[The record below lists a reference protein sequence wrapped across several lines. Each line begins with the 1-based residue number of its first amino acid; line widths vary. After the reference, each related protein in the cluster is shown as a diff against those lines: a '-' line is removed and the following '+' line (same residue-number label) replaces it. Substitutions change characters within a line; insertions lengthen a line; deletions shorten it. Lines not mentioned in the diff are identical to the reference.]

1 MKMSDV
7 LGGDSFTLPCR
18 LAANGLAMNVTAL
31 IDTGAN
37 GEVFI
42 HTKHFDFVEK
52 RLRVYIRTARK
63 PVSLTGYDNKH
74 SESISRVFTA
84 NLVIEGR
91 RVETHF
97 IFCDTGRHDL
107 FVGRRWLAKT
117 KALAD
122 CANRRLVW
130 LEEPPYQASKDL
142 VVPRKH
148 ARSLEVDPTHQ
159 SDADRRDELF
169 KVNEPVRILKR
180 SDGPEPLREVKDN
193 PRKSVLQLRAQP
205 TTWRMQQKE
214 DIRKMSE
221 QLRPTPTNEQVP
233 VGEKKAR
240 KPQRAPTYTGVDIA
254 LLEAPGFLRGAKQK
268 GVVLRTTSIGE
279 IDHLIKEQQGKDL
292 VPEDPEEV
300 RQMIKNRLPS
310 QYWDFAD
317 VFSKVASDKLPLH
330 KEKVDHDIVLEADN
344 NLLPSP
350 LYSMSL
356 EQLEL
361 VKEYLKDHLYKGF
374 IVPSDAPYAS
384 PVLFAKKP
392 GGGWRFCVDYRKLNA
407 ITKKDRY
414 PLPLIEE
421 TLARLAKAKVFTKLD
436 IRQAFYRIR
445 MKKGVEDLTTF
456 RTRYGSYKYKVLPFG
471 LCNGPASFQRYI
483 NDVLFDY
490 LDDICTAYVDD
501 ILIYS
506 DDPLE
511 HEAHVKKVLQRLK
524 DAGLQADIKKSEFS
538 VTSTKFLGY
547 IISTDGINMDPEKVA
562 VVKDWPVPKSVKE
575 VQSFLGFCNF
585 YRVSLKQWG
594 RVIRPITKLTCK
606 GAWHSFG
613 EVEVQA
619 FERAK
624 ELVLSAEI
632 RAHYSPHLPIR
643 TETDAS
649 DGVVA
654 GVLTQL

>member
-1 MKMSDV
+1 
-7 LGGDSFTLPCR
+7 
-18 LAANGLAMNVTAL
+18 
-31 IDTGAN
+31 
-37 GEVFI
+37 
-42 HTKHFDFVEK
+42 
-52 RLRVYIRTARK
+52 
-63 PVSLTGYDNKH
+63 
-74 SESISRVFTA
+74 
-84 NLVIEGR
+84 
-91 RVETHF
+91 
-97 IFCDTGRHDL
+97 
-107 FVGRRWLAKT
+107 
-117 KALAD
+117 
-122 CANRRLVW
+122 
-130 LEEPPYQASKDL
+130 
-142 VVPRKH
+142 
-148 ARSLEVDPTHQ
+148 
-159 SDADRRDELF
+159 
-169 KVNEPVRILKR
+169 
-180 SDGPEPLREVKDN
+180 
-193 PRKSVLQLRAQP
+193 
-205 TTWRMQQKE
+205 MQQKE

-268 GVVLRTTSIGE
+268 GVVLETTLIGE
-279 IDHLIKEQQGKDL
+279 IDHLIKEQQRKDL

-317 VFSKVASDKLPLH
+317 VFSKVASDKLPLY
-330 KEKVDHDIVLEADN
+330 KKKMDHDIVLKADN

-350 LYSMSL
+350 LYSISL

-407 ITKKDRY
+407 IIKKDRY

-483 NDVLFDY
+483 NDVLFDC

-562 VVKDWPVPKSVKE
+562 VVKDWPVPKSIKE
-575 VQSFLGFCNF
+575 V
-585 YRVSLKQWG
+585 
-594 RVIRPITKLTCK
+594 
-606 GAWHSFG
+606 
-613 EVEVQA
+613 
-619 FERAK
+619 
-624 ELVLSAEI
+624 
-632 RAHYSPHLPIR
+632 
-643 TETDAS
+643 
-649 DGVVA
+649 
-654 GVLTQL
+654 